1 MTQETVLGN
10 QVTKVTDDKNATENT
25 TPRDNSVTKSVTSLC
40 PNCRHIFC
48 SYSEGKAQPILQ
60 CKMSV
65 QRYWDSPITGKVP
78 YFATTARPE

>member
-1 MTQETVLGN
+1 MTQETVLEK

-25 TPRDNSVTKSVTSLC
+25 TSLC

-60 CKMSV
+60 C
-65 QRYWDSPITGKVP
+65 QRYLGSGIAITRI
-78 YFATTARPE
+78 T

>member
-1 MTQETVLGN
+1 MTQETVLEK

-25 TPRDNSVTKSVTSLC
+25 TSLC